1 MRLDEFIGKTTAR
14 VVSLSDASVLL
25 VTKRQNSSIFDLTL
39 FKEDRNRINRI
50 KYSVNVSKLPAG
62 SIARIRAV
70 VIEAINKGILKSGD
84 NVLCVTDKSLGEQ
97 FEGLFLLFKIDE
109 EFLNV
114 SEKKIEK
121 ESKQNVFE
129 TLLNI
134 AREIG
139 REGRE
144 GRKIGTGFIFGDSKN
159 VMKKSTQLI
168 LNPFS
173 SAKYNIMQA
182 GLKETIKEFA
192 QLDGFFVVGEDGVIH
207 AAGRYLSIDTSGIDM
222 PGLGARHLS
231 AAAITRETDAVAIVV
246 SESGGIIRVFKG
258 GKMIKEESP

>member
-1 MRLDEFIGKTTAR
+1 MRLDEFIGKTAAR
-14 VVSLSDASVLL
+14 VVSLSDANVLL
-25 VTKRQNSSIFDLTL
+25 VTKRPNSSLFDLTL
-39 FKEDRNRINRI
+39 FKEDAGHIKKI

-62 SIARIRAV
+62 SIAQMRAV
-70 VIEAINKGILKSGD
+70 IIEAINKGIVKSGE
-84 NVLCVTDKSLGEQ
+84 NVFCVADKSLGEQ
-97 FEGLFLLFKIDE
+97 FEGLFLLFKIDD

-121 ESKQNVFE
+121 EAKQNVFE

-139 REGRE
+139 KEGRE
-144 GRKIGTGFIFGDSKN
+144 GRKIGAGFILGDSKN

-192 QLDGFFVVGEDGVIH
+192 QLDGFFIIDEDGTIRT
-207 AAGRYLSIDTSGIDM
+207 AGRYLSVDTNGISM

-231 AAAITRETDAVAIVV
+231 AAAITRETDAVAVVV
-246 SESGGIIRVFKG
+246 SESGGIVRVFKG
-258 GKMIKEESP
+258 GKMVKEESP